1 MAKTVYLKDGS
12 EITIRPMTPD
22 DLEKSFAFFQELPPE
37 DRTYLR
43 TDVTKRRNIEKRIR
57 NMDPEQVVRLVG
69 VVDDKIVADGALE
82 LSGHTW
88 KSHLGEIRLIV
99 SRPYQRK
106 GLGMLMARE
115 LFLLAAKKKVKEIVV
130 RMMRP
135 QITARHIFRKL
146 GFRRETVLPDYVVDL
161 SGKKQDLIVMR
172 CNLDALWQEMEHYLA
187 DFDWQRTR

>member
-1 MAKTVYLKDGS
+1 MAKTVLLKDGS

-22 DLEKSFAFFQELPPE
+22 DLEKSFTFFQELPPE

-57 NMDPEQVVRLVG
+57 NMDPDQVVRLVG

-99 SRPYQRK
+99 ARPYQRK

-172 CNLDALWQEMEHYLA
+172 CNLDALWQEMEHYLT